1 MPRPTFPPEQIAEL
15 SNSVAAYIAEQRGH
29 FAANARPVTPEHKRL
44 LGPFFPA
51 DILDQLRVIRGRA
64 SEPSFYPKLKAIGIS
79 NAPRFSQMA
88 GITFQDVV
96 VHVEPL
102 TEALLF
108 HELVHAVQYKHL
120 GLKGFAEHYVR
131 GFLSGGSYEEIPLE
145 KQAYELEARFA
156 EDRDTRFSV
165 EADVKERTLT
175 NRF

>member
-1 MPRPTFPPEQIAEL
+1 MPRRKLRPEQIAEL
-15 SNSVAAYIAEQRGH
+15 SSWVAAYIAEQRGH
-29 FAANARPVTPEHKRL
+29 FAPNARPVTPEHKRL

-51 DILDQLRVIRGRA
+51 DILDQVRVIRGRA
-64 SEPSFYPKLKAIGIS
+64 SEPSFYPKLRAIGIR

-120 GLKGFAEHYVR
+120 GLQGFAEHYVR
-131 GFLSGGSYEEIPLE
+131 GFLRGGSYEEIPLE

-156 EDRDTRFSV
+156 EDRDTGFSV
-165 EADVKERTLT
+165 EADVKERMST